1 MIKKTLATIFLSVL
15 FLVTQAQK
23 RISTEFNDAVRL
35 VAQYKSQ
42 NSKVLNGYYKLYFN
56 NRLRVEGNNENGH
69 RHGKWTLFNNKGN
82 PRITGNYIH
91 GKKHGK
97 WRYYG
102 QNQELK
108 AEWYFR
114 NDTAISHWTTYVA
127 GENRLDIV
135 FSNEGLAMQTVLYD
149 ASGRIRINT
158 EKEIKNKDTL
168 TFRSYYYENEKI
180 HSYKELKN
188 QKLNGRVNY
197 YHRTGAAWEHFTYFE
212 GELISVHIMRS
223 DKGQPRDVGTFKNG
237 NGSVRKY
244 FSTGLIYSKTNY
256 ENGLKNGSY
265 SSRSGDRL
273 YVTGK
278 YKNDKPAGNWT
289 VKSEYFNKIATF
301 QFDAKGAFASKSLSP
316 SDQEVEEGKLV
327 NGYRAGSWTQKNP
340 YGHNTVEFNYKKG
353 LLNGRV
359 KTYQPNSSATRILG
373 EYKNGSKTGTW
384 KYFNQMGQTVY
395 EQSFNN
401 EIKLNEA
408 FNRVPQNFIPVT
420 TDSLDFV
427 INDPINDTLNQ
438 FITGAYFIPKI
449 AGTELLER
457 GFDFYETEVELT
469 PDYRDKDFTYQPVFV
484 KPKFPGNERSYFK
497 VNQLVPKIVEEE
509 QIRGSVLVRF
519 AIDEFGIIDKV
530 NILRSV
536 HPAVDKAVIAYLS
549 QMPAWNPARYQGL
562 PVRSYVLRR
571 YRF

>member
-1 MIKKTLATIFLSVL
+1 MIKKTLVTLFLSAL
-15 FLVTQAQK
+15 FFLSQAQK
-23 RISTEFNDAVRL
+23 RVSTEFNDAVRL
-35 VAQYKSQ
+35 VAEYKSKD
-42 NSKVLNGYYKLYFN
+42 SKVPNGYYKLYFN
-56 NRLRVEGNNENGH
+56 NLLRVEGNNENGL
-69 RHGKWTLFNNKGN
+69 RHGKWTLYNNKGN
-82 PRITGNYIH
+82 PRVTGQYIH

-135 FSNEGLAMQTVLYD
+135 FSNEGLPMQTVLYD
-149 ASGRIRINT
+149 ASGRIRVNT
-158 EKEIKNKDTL
+158 EKESKNNDTL

-197 YHRTGAAWEHFTYFE
+197 YHRTGAAWEHFTYMDDK
-212 GELISVHIMRS
+212 LTSINIMRS
-223 DKGQPRDVGTFKNG
+223 DQGQPRSIGSFKNG

-256 ENGLKNGSY
+256 RNGLKNGSY

-278 YKNDKPAGNWT
+278 YKIGKPIGNWSIN
-289 VKSEYFNKIATF
+289 SEYFHKIATF
-301 QFDAKGAFASKSLSP
+301 QFDETGAFVSKSLSP
-316 SDQEVEEGKLV
+316 SDQEVEEGRLTDD
-327 NGYRAGSWTQKNP
+327 YRSGKWIQKNP
-340 YGHNTVEFNYKKG
+340 YGQTNVEFNYESG
-353 LLNGRV
+353 LVDGRV

-373 EYKNGSKTGTW
+373 EYKHGTKTGTW
-384 KYFNQMGQTVY
+384 KYFNSMGQVVY

-401 EIKLNEA
+401 EVKLNEP
-408 FNRVPQNFIPVT
+408 FNEVPEKFIPIT
-420 TDSLDFV
+420 TDSLNFV

-438 FITGAYFIPKI
+438 FITGAYFVPKI

-457 GFDFYETEVELT
+457 GFNFYDTDVELT
-469 PDYRDKDFTYQPVFV
+469 PDYRDKDFTYRPVFT
-484 KPKFPGNERSYFK
+484 KPKFPGNEMNYFE
-497 VNQLVPKIVEEE
+497 VNQLVPEIVEEE
-509 QIRGSVLVRF
+509 KIRGSVLVRF
-519 AIDEFGIIDKV
+519 AVDEFGIIDEV
-530 NILRSV
+530 DIIRSV

-549 QMPAWNPARYQGL
+549 QMPAWDPARYQGL
-562 PVRSYVLRR
+562 PVRTYILRR